1 MKMMALV
8 HVDEYV
14 NDNNEGDENYEGD
27 NECKGDD
34 DYD

>member
-14 NDNNEGDENYEGD
+14 NDNYEGDENYEGD
-27 NECKGDD
+27 NECKGDN